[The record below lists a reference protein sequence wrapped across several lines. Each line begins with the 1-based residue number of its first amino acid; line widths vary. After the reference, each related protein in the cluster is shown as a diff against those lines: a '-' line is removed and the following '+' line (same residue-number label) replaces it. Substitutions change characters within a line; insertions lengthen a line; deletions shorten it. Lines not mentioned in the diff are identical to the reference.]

1 MQRPSRRTSR
11 QTHRPISGGL
21 RAFACDWP
29 RRYNQAVE
37 TQQQQR
43 TIQPVCRI
51 VDLYDQPTDFA
62 YWQSQ
67 PPEARL
73 AALEEIRREVH
84 GWNDETQPR
93 LQRVL
98 TIVKR

>member
-1 MQRPSRRTSR
+1 MALELTMEVITNP
-11 QTHRPISGGL
+11 
-21 RAFACDWP
+21 
-29 RRYNQAVE
+29 
-37 TQQQQR
+37 R
-43 TIQPVCRI
+43 TIVAVWRK
-51 VDLYDQPTDFA
+51 VDLHSQPTDFA

-67 PPEARL
+67 PPAARL